1 MTIEPPCAVISPMR
15 AAGRLLIITVSD
27 PFTIVSGGPTQVAM
41 SVTRAAGILP
51 IRTVT
56 AQGGRIGPPT
66 CGIGGTPG
74 VTIGQTC
81 ISPTR
86 AAGIPMMRL
95 LYAVAPARE
104 DLLRYRSQAGS
115 APTWDMTSADAFPRH
130 REILHP
136 PVSSAGGQRCLSSF
150 RDFRIGYSAGR
161 RARPEWRRRRV
172 AGPHKTIE
180 PTFAFGP
187 DGCPSETSF
196 RPPEL
201 SCSH

>member
-15 AAGRLLIITVSD
+15 AAGSLLIITVSD

-104 DLLRYRSQAGS
+104 DLLQYRSQAGS
-115 APTWDMTSADAFPRH
+115 APTLGYDISGCLPSAPRDSPPTGLVSWWPAMSQLLSRFSNRLFSRQESQTGMAPSPRGRFP
-130 REILHP
+130 
-136 PVSSAGGQRCLSSF
+136 
-150 RDFRIGYSAGR
+150 
-161 RARPEWRRRRV
+161 
-172 AGPHKTIE
+172 
-180 PTFAFGP
+180 
-187 DGCPSETSF
+187 
-196 RPPEL
+196 
-201 SCSH
+201 